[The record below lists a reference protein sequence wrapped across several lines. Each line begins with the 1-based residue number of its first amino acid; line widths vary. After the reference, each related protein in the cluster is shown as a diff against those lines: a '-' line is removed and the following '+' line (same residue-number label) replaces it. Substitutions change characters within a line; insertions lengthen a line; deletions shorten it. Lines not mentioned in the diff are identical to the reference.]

1 MREAKDVLD
10 GIGKIVIDKWSL
22 PSSEE
27 FDTTPSFSIFDKV
40 GTKIVLDIP
49 QLKNREMAT
58 PSVTVTRL
66 LTGKTVAVVAVN
78 HYDLEVRAS
87 KSTLIFVDIEAQAVI
102 FSRDYEEVIIVD
114 GVAFGRVLIRKQN
127 LLDFFSVDTNQV
139 LDTFNFDDL
148 SGSTEAD
155 LITKFDSARKQFAIF
170 SPNLDF
176 VQLMEFST
184 DPEMTTPRVVNRGS
198 AVTNDLSRP
207 SIEHA
212 LINNGILFAVSTHRV
227 PVASEDNPEVSTVVA
242 CDLKSS
248 PLSGNL
254 SCLFI

>member
-78 HYDLEVRAS
+78 HYDLEVIL
-87 KSTLIFVDIEAQAVI
+87 KSTIIFADIEAQAVI
-102 FSRDYEEVIIVD
+102 FCREYEEKVFVD
-114 GVAFGRVLIRKQN
+114 GVESGRALIEKEN
-127 LLDFFSVDTNQV
+127 AIEFLSIDTNQV
-139 LDTFNFDDL
+139 LDTFSFYDL
-148 SGSTEAD
+148 SVSTEGLLA
-155 LITKFDSARKQFAIF
+155 KFDSDRKQFVIF

-184 DPEMTTPRVVNRGS
+184 DPEMNTPRVV
-198 AVTNDLSRP
+198 
-207 SIEHA
+207 EHA
-212 LINNGILFAVSTHRV
+212 QSRQPWQRGHQPI
-227 PVASEDNPEVSTVVA
+227 
-242 CDLKSS
+242 SS
-248 PLSGNL
+248 CVYFN
-254 SCLFI
+254 